1 MTAFSNA
8 ATFLTAKE
16 PTLSDALKGQVCLV
30 YIRASLDGIEL
41 TAYSLKRKKVVCF
54 PEGTRELDMANAV
67 VRWLAVHPE
76 KRKLHAATVVVT
88 ALASALPCK

>member
-1 MTAFSNA
+1 MTALSNA

-30 YIRASLDGIEL
+30 CTRAGLDGIAL
-41 TAYSLKRKKVVCF
+41 MAYSVKRKKAVCF
-54 PEGTRELDMANAV
+54 PEGSRELDMAHAV

-76 KRKLHAATVVVT
+76 KRKPHAATVVLT
-88 ALASALPCK
+88 ALASAFPCT